1 MEYEDKQLDV
11 DIPDTLAAIG
21 RATVTDNVA
30 EASFQ
35 GIELE
40 LYAIINQ
47 NFSVDLNVGYLDA
60 SYDEFFADFTGSG
73 TPADFTYLEPLRA
86 PDLTWT
92 LGLTYEWEAG
102 PGLAYV
108 RASAHHIGEHHTS
121 QLNSPTCLL
130 YTSPSPRDATLS
142 RMPSSA

>member
-30 EASFQ
+30 EASFK

-60 SYDEFFADFTGSG
+60 SYDDF
-73 TPADFTYLEPLRA
+73 LLILREVER
-86 PDLTWT
+86 L
-92 LGLTYEWEAG
+92 LIL
-102 PGLAYV
+102 
-108 RASAHHIGEHHTS
+108 HIWN
-121 QLNSPTCLL
+121 L
-130 YTSPSPRDATLS
+130 
-142 RMPSSA
+142 